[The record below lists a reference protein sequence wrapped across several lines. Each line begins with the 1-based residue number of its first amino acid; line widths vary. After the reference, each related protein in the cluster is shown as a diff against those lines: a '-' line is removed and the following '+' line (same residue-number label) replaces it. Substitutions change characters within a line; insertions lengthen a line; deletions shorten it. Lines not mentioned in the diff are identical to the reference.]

1 MSELAEEQ
9 KKQAIWCAHTLFV
22 LGKTSGSSGNISFRI
37 GEHVYISAG
46 NTCFGTLSEDDFSVI
61 TMQNTYLAGKKPSK
75 ESPMH
80 LAFYKAHPDMQA
92 VIHTHGRYAVLW
104 SCVPRLKEDNCI
116 PAYTPYLNMKLGTVG
131 LIPYASPG
139 TEKLFQEF
147 ESHMGESR
155 GYLLKQHGA
164 IVAGKDIMDAFYG
177 LEELEEGAK
186 IAWELMHAGLKDIP
200 VTE

>member
-104 SCVPRLKEDNCI
+104 SCVPTLKEDNCI

-147 ESHMGESR
+147 ESHRREQGIFAEAARCYCGGKRYYGCFLWIGGTGRGCQNSMGTYACRSE
-155 GYLLKQHGA
+155 
-164 IVAGKDIMDAFYG
+164 V
-177 LEELEEGAK
+177 
-186 IAWELMHAGLKDIP
+186 
-200 VTE
+200 